1 MSKIDTA
8 HVGIIISTYIKQSIA
23 NKATGLMRFGA
34 YFAASALGEEGA
46 NLLMKYM
53 PVLESLNIVE
63 NNKIDLDKLIK
74 HLRQA
79 MSDSGDRILA
89 FPNVAG
95 GIYFDNTDLDS
106 LIQIANN
113 YVE

>member
-1 MSKIDTA
+1 MSKVDTQY
-8 HVGIIISTYIKQSIA
+8 VGIIISTYIKQSIA
-23 NKATGLMRFGA
+23 NKATGILRFGA

-46 NLLMKYM
+46 ILVSKYT
-53 PVLESLNIVE
+53 PLLESLNLIE
-63 NNKIDLDKLIK
+63 NNKIDLDKLVK

-79 MSDSGDRILA
+79 MADSGDRILA
-89 FPNVAG
+89 FPNIAG

-113 YVE
+113 YTE